1 MTRVFFSQLACNEMH
16 NVKLTHYQVLFT
28 NAQMVPIVCQRSPI
42 TLGLCDLGNISGVTF
57 SHGSTFLEQ
66 FLQRIGTDQLFL
78 NSKHLYLFPTYFS
91 LWNIAI
97 IVFIEERERE
107 RKKKKEER
115 KQGRRGRG
123 KNGVGRE
130 RERMKKREKK
140 KRKEERSPN
149 YHLY

>member
-1 MTRVFFSQLACNEMH
+1 MTHVFFSQLACNEMH

-123 KNGVGRE
+123 KKRGGE
-130 RERMKKREKK
+130 REGENEEKREEKEK
-140 KRKEERSPN
+140 GRKES
-149 YHLY
+149 